1 MPATLLGP
9 SVRFAVRGN
18 LKARFIPKADMPTG
32 VLTLAILNGATT
44 IDLTPAIA
52 TMTGFTR
59 EQGDLPAPDI
69 SSQDTPTVPGE
80 ITRAAASMTFYMS
93 KDGDDVRA
101 VLVPGDE
108 GFIVLGDAGFAVGA
122 LVDIWPVEVKF
133 GMKVREDVARITVPF
148 TTGTGV
154 QEDVPVPAT

>member
-18 LKARFIPKADMPTG
+18 LKVRWIPKTAMPTG

-52 TMTGFTR
+52 TLTGFSR

-69 SSQDTPTVPGE
+69 NSQDAPTVPGE
-80 ITRAAASMTFYMS
+80 ITRAAASMTFYLS
-93 KDGDDVRA
+93 KDGDDVRQ
-101 VLVPGDE
+101 VLVQGDE
-108 GFIVLGDAGFAVGA
+108 GYVVLGEAGFGVGA
-122 LVDIWPVEVKF
+122 LVDIWPAEVKF
-133 GMKVREDVARITVPF
+133 GMKVREEVARITVPF
-148 TTGTGV
+148 TTGVGV
-154 QEDVPVPAT
+154 QENVPVPAT